1 MCKQTTDNLEHI
13 YTHLV
18 IHEGGNAYFT
28 NRSKWLCIHNPT
40 RLKKKAFKTES
51 SGETLFEIRF
61 SARFRSS

>member
-40 RLKKKAFKTES
+40 RLQKRAFKTES
-51 SGETLFEIRF
+51 SDETLF
-61 SARFRSS
+61 